1 MTIESIFRFYTNEAK
16 PYMTL
21 FESKCAIVRGL
32 GAELPMRQIIDIL
45 ELECNWKKTDR
56 YLALENFGKL
66 YNIVELAEKKNKPR
80 SHYEKF
86 DLRRRGWIVED
97 DVYRVRKY
105 YYGMICVTRYFVYTL
120 PVKRLLNTLVCC
132 NSSIY
137 FLDKYYTVYS

>member
-45 ELECNWKKTDR
+45 EQECDWKKTDR
-56 YLALENFGKL
+56 YIASEHFKKL

-86 DLRRRGWIVED
+86 DLRKRGWIVED
-97 DVYRVRKY
+97 DVYRVRKILLWPA
-105 YYGMICVTRYFVYTL
+105 ICERFFCTSEEVSQCLGVL
-120 PVKRLLNTLVCC
+120 
-132 NSSIY
+132 
-137 FLDKYYTVYS
+137 